1 MSAPSVNIASIL
13 NELAAGLGRDAVRA
27 ACVKFASG
35 KAAPVEAA
43 KPKKEKKERGPSSW
57 NLVVAEVLE
66 EMRAAASATAE
77 EGKEEAAAKAVTYKM
92 AFAEASRRKRVD
104 DPEAQA
110 KYDVYRLKLEEKRA
124 AKKAAKAAAAPAA
137 AAPVTAPAPVA
148 APAAAAPVAP
158 APAAA
163 PAAAPVAAPPAE
175 VAKAA
180 KGAGRPKKA

>member
-66 EMRAAASATAE
+66 EMRAAASATAD
-77 EGKEEAAAKAVTYKM
+77 EGQQEAAVKAVTYKM
-92 AFAEASRRKRVD
+92 AFAEASRRKRAD

-124 AKKAAKAAAAPAA
+124 AKKAAKAASAPAPVAAAPVAAAPAPVAAAPAA
-137 AAPVTAPAPVA
+137 AAAE
-148 APAAAAPVAP
+148 APAAP
-158 APAAA
+158 
-163 PAAAPVAAPPAE
+163 
-175 VAKAA
+175 AKAA
-180 KGAGRPKKA
+180 KAAGRPKKA